1 MDPAQIAPLLAP
13 FLEHDALSPAQLS
26 DISTYIDLLL
36 RWNARLNLTSVR
48 RPEDIVTR
56 HFGESFFA
64 ARHLFPLSP
73 APEIV
78 TVTPTLADLGSGAG
92 FPGIPIK
99 LWAPHVHVTLIE
111 SHQKKATFLREVIR
125 ATKLT
130 NIDVVSTRVTMDAR
144 AACPGESEATE
155 GSSPVQ
161 PPSEKSRVRFSS
173 PPPTTAWHTVTL
185 RAVERFAEIL
195 PLAAAL
201 LHPSGRLAL
210 LIGEEQLP
218 GAQTLLPAF
227 TWPPPLRLPGSR
239 HRVLSI
245 AQAPP
250 HRSDSPVV

>member
-26 DISTYIDLLL
+26 NISTYIDLLL
-36 RWNARLNLTSVR
+36 RWNAHLNLTSVR

-64 ARHLFPLSP
+64 ARHLFPRFP
-73 APEIV
+73 APDRAAAA
-78 TVTPTLADLGSGAG
+78 PTLADLGSGAG

-111 SHQKKATFLREVIR
+111 SHQKKATFLREAIR

-130 NIDVVSTRVTMDAR
+130 NIDVLSTRVSLTPTMDAR
-144 AACPGESEATE
+144 A
-155 GSSPVQ
+155 SSPVL
-161 PPSEKSRVRFSS
+161 PPTEQSRVRSSS
-173 PPPTTAWHTVTL
+173 PPPTTTWHTVTL
-185 RAVERFAEIL
+185 RAVDRFAEIL
-195 PLAAAL
+195 PSAAAL

-210 LIGEEQLP
+210 LIGEDQLP
-218 GAQTLLPAF
+218 TAQTLLPTF
-227 TWPPPLRLPGSR
+227 TWSPPLPLPESR
-239 HRVLSI
+239 HRILSI

-250 HRSDSPVV
+250 HSSVSPVV